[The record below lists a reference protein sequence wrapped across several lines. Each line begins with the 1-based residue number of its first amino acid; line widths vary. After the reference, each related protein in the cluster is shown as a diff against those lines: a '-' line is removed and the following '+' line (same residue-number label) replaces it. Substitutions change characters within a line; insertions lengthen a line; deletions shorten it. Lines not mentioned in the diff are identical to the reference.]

1 MKRAGEARAPSLAR
15 YSARV
20 KPSLALSAA
29 LAYVRRVPN
38 PGQIIDGTTL
48 ETRNL
53 PRIQAKLGI
62 GVSTLTGTTDPNGVV
77 TGSIGQVYTQVVGVV
92 VTVWVNVDGGTTW
105 VT

>member
-1 MKRAGEARAPSLAR
+1 ML
-15 YSARV
+15 
-20 KPSLALSAA
+20 
-29 LAYVRRVPN
+29 
-38 PGQIIDGTTL
+38 DGTTL

-62 GVSTLTGTTDPNGVV
+62 GVSTLTGATDPNGVV
-77 TGSIGQVYTQVVGVV
+77 AGVLGQIYTQVNGG